1 MDKEQKKPRP
11 ARRRARDAKGHFKA
25 DDPTTPV
32 NEAWESVPTEEA
44 LPKKVSNNKVT
55 GLSKDTAGK
64 YSKKPQINKPTF
76 GKVTS
81 TFH

>member
-1 MDKEQKKPRP
+1 MDKEQKKPQST
-11 ARRRARDAKGHFKA
+11 RRRARDSKGHFKA
-25 DDPTTPV
+25 NDPTTPV

-44 LPKKVSNNKVT
+44 LPKKVSNKKVT
-55 GLSKDTAGK
+55 GLSNDTAGK
-64 YSKKPQINKPTF
+64 YNKKPQVNKPTF

>member
-1 MDKEQKKPRP
+1 MPHQ
-11 ARRRARDAKGHFKA
+11 RRARDEKGHFKA

-44 LPKKVSNNKVT
+44 LPKKVSTKVS
-55 GLSKDTAGK
+55 GLSNASPGK
-64 YSKKPQINKPTF
+64 YAKQSKVNKPTF

>member
-1 MDKEQKKPRP
+1 MTQDKKPQ
-11 ARRRARDAKGHFKA
+11 RRRARNSKGHFKA

-32 NEAWESVPTEEA
+32 NEAWESVPADET
-44 LPKKVSNNKVT
+44 LPKKVSNQKVT

-64 YSKKPQINKPTF
+64 YGKKAQVTKPTF